1 MTANLSGFR
10 PLRPLVLCLAVL
22 ASGCHQGPFGSPP
35 ATATPVVVAPAPP
48 PPPANVPAMDNISP
62 DLVPVVRLA
71 RAGVGEDVMVA
82 FIVRSPVEYYPT
94 AEEIVLLKDL
104 GVTDKALAL
113 LLKPPGARLVAEIQP
128 APVATNA
135 VPAQSAPAIPAAPAV
150 PPVVVTNPPP
160 VETAPAPVAP
170 ATTVIQQTVVVP
182 VETETLIELPVPDT
196 QVVRHFWPSLEPY
209 GTWVQ
214 LTGYGWC
221 WRPAVV
227 VSNPHW
233 RPYVDNGRWIYSDH
247 GWYWLSD
254 YSWGWAPF
262 HYGRWFRHSSQGW
275 CWVPGN
281 TWSPA
286 WVSWRQSPDYCGWA
300 PLPPVGRGFH
310 FSVRTHDFGLHATYY
325 TYVPT
330 HRLCDPT
337 PVAFCAPAT
346 QINFIHGRSTVIN
359 HFHARGD
366 IIINNGLP
374 AADYARAAGRP
385 ANAVNVLPLADNHA
399 RPDQLHRRGDS
410 LAVYRPQ
417 TSQLPLIPSA
427 AEVERGRSEIRKPE
441 ATATRPTTGGAS
453 TRGSLP
459 SAGNTTQPAPLP
471 VAGAGRTAGNS
482 GNGSG
487 PVVRPSVG
495 RTLPTAVAPVNEPT
509 PTALQSVQ
517 PSQSG
522 VPIHTPAAVVT
533 TPSRRE
539 PNKPVV
545 SGAGRSNS
553 RAARSASDPDN
564 SPALLPSPYTP
575 AGTTRPF
582 TPPQPITS
590 VPQPLGVDARPLT
603 PPQPITSVP
612 QPLGVDARPFTPPQ
626 AVTVPP
632 ADSPGQPRTVREP
645 GRYEPSRSQVQEMP
659 RWEQNARGIVQ
670 PSQQS
675 SPWERSAARQLQAQP
690 APQPARPSVSPPP
703 SQPSFTPA
711 PPQRPSA
718 PPAPV
723 AAPAPAPSRPSAPV
737 SQPSSSPSRRGQS
750 DDSGSPGRRS
760 EPRR

>member
-1 MTANLSGFR
+1 MTANLSGLR
-10 PLRPLVLCLAVL
+10 PLRPWIFCLAAL

-35 ATATPVVVAPAPP
+35 ATATPVVVAPDPAPIPAPP
-48 PPPANVPAMDNISP
+48 PVNPTALDNNLSP
-62 DLVPVVRLA
+62 DLAPIVRLA
-71 RAGVGEDVMVA
+71 RAGVGEDVMMA
-82 FIVRSPVEYYPT
+82 FILRSPVEYYPS

-113 LLKPPGARLVAEIQP
+113 LLKPPGARLVAETQP

-135 VPAQSAPAIPAAPAV
+135 APAV
-150 PPVVVTNPPP
+150 TAPAPPAVAPSNAAPPVVVTNPPP
-160 VETAPAPVAP
+160 AEVAPAPAAP
-170 ATTVIQQTVVVP
+170 APTVIQQTVVVP

-196 QVVRHFWPSLEPY
+196 QVVRYFWPSLEPY

-214 LTGYGWC
+214 LAGYGWC

-286 WVSWRQSPDYCGWA
+286 WVSWRRSPDYCGWA

-310 FSVRTHDFGLHATYY
+310 LSVRTHDFGLHATYY

-337 PVAFCAPAT
+337 PATFCAPAP

-366 IIINNGLP
+366 IIINQGLP

-385 ANAVNVLPLADNHA
+385 VNAVNVLPLADHHA

-427 AEVERGRSEIRKPE
+427 AEVERARSEIRKPE
-441 ATATRPTTGGAS
+441 TKTTRPT
-453 TRGSLP
+453 GS
-459 SAGNTTQPAPLP
+459 GNTTQPAPLP
-471 VAGAGRTAGNS
+471 VAGAGRAAGNS
-482 GNGSG
+482 DNGSG

-509 PTALQSVQ
+509 PTTLQSVQ

-533 TPSRRE
+533 TPARRE
-539 PNKPVV
+539 PNKPAASVA
-545 SGAGRSNS
+545 SRSTP
-553 RAARSASDPDN
+553 RAARSTSDSDN

-575 AGTTRPF
+575 GGTTRPF

-626 AVTVPP
+626 PVTFPP
-632 ADSPGQPRTVREP
+632 AGTPNETRTVREP
-645 GRYEPSRSQVQEMP
+645 GRYEPSRSQAQEMP
-659 RWEQNARGIVQ
+659 RWEQNARGIAQ

-675 SPWERSAARQLQAQP
+675 SPWERSTARQLQAQP

-711 PPQRPSA
+711 PPRPSA
-718 PPAPV
+718 PPAPA
-723 AAPAPAPSRPSAPV
+723 AAPAPAPSRPSAPA
-737 SQPSSSPSRRGQS
+737 SQPSSSPARRGQS
-750 DDSGSPGRRS
+750 DDSSSPGRRS